1 MWQPNQFKDYMPRQ
15 TTLAKTLFYYGIFA
29 ILLAFTM
36 PWLMESFS
44 PTGDT
49 LDVSWAWMLG
59 YGLQHHLQ
67 WGQSILFTYGPLG
80 FLANPYFYSDHM
92 LWGMAALAR
101 MASWIIF
108 GLGFVL
114 ILSRLRPESKI
125 FPRFA
130 LPVVIAWL
138 VGASL
143 VDLATQSAFIG
154 ILLLVLALGDKD
166 KKVVIISLLTVGIL
180 LALGSLIKST
190 SLIIAIFILFSYPIL
205 WWYAQ
210 PQKRRSVL
218 SLLPLLSFI
227 ISFCALWALAG
238 QDITH
243 LLAYVQGTWA
253 IASGYTPAMSIHG
266 KGLQTVVAL
275 IILLLFIIATL
286 ILLIKKEH
294 TRLSQSLILGVMV
307 FWAWKEGFTRYDPGF
322 GGGHAMAFFGT
333 VLLVA
338 AVGLVLFSEEPLRS
352 TAINVAGIYLL
363 ALTFALP
370 GASMFSVNEIDN
382 YKNFVSLIS
391 SKAHREVQQ
400 YEETS
405 AIASQFHLN
414 SALLRAVNNHSV
426 SIIPWNLMMAQGYRM
441 DLVASPVFQ
450 AYSVYTP
457 YLDHL
462 NAQQVWKGK
471 SANKILYTFASID
484 GRYPIFDEPAT
495 FRAILTCYKT
505 QYPSNPYTV
514 LSRNQCVKP
523 KLTKVDGL
531 KIGLFNKWVPMPA
544 HSSYVDLGVRTTI
557 AGHIMNILYKPNQVH
572 ILFRLADGSIKGPYR
587 FIYPLGGD
595 HLFVKY
601 FIGSQNE
608 AGRLF
613 SGNASGLQR
622 IVAFKLVTASKT
634 IDYAKHISIRFF
646 SVMPPHQ
653 FKILWGEIKTTVQS
667 IGNTPLPLEND
678 QKATVEFSVP
688 KQQLDVLAQ
697 VSSVSVYQGNYGN
710 SATGKLEVKVCD
722 KSTCVQGGR
731 PLSESHDN
739 SFFTIPLKSPFKV
752 EPDEMVKLTIRH
764 LDGDKP
770 DALWVWPEKV
780 GYPQEL
786 IGPQGPLPGK
796 AIRIALKYHV
806 QDQK

>member
-1 MWQPNQFKDYMPRQ
+1 MWQPTQFKEYVPRQ
-15 TTLAKTLFYYGIFA
+15 KMRAETLFYYGIFA

-227 ISFCALWALAG
+227 ISFSALWALAG

-266 KGLQTVVAL
+266 KGLQTVAAL

-286 ILLIKKEH
+286 ILLIKKKH

-307 FWAWKEGFTRYDPGF
+307 FWAWKEGFTRHDPGF

-338 AVGLVLFSEEPLRS
+338 VVGLVLFSDESLRS
-352 TAINVAGIYLL
+352 TTINVAGIYLL
-363 ALTFALP
+363 ALMFSLP

-382 YKNFVSLIS
+382 YKNFISLVS
-391 SKAHREVQQ
+391 SKEHREVQQ
-400 YEETS
+400 HEETR
-405 AIASQFHLN
+405 AIASQFRLN
-414 SALLRAVNNHSV
+414 PALLSAGKNQSVN
-426 SIIPWNLMMAQGYRM
+426 IIPWNLMMTQGYHM
-441 DLVASPVFQ
+441 NLVASPVFQ
-450 AYSVYTP
+450 TYSVYTP
-457 YLDHL
+457 YLDHV
-462 NAQQVWKGK
+462 NARQIWEGR
-471 SANKILYTFASID
+471 SADKVIYTFASID

-505 QYPSNPYTV
+505 QYPGNIYTV
-514 LSRNQCVKP
+514 LNRSQCVKQ
-523 KLTKVDGL
+523 KLTTVVGVTRN
-531 KIGLFNKWVPMPA
+531 LFNKWVAVPE
-544 HSSYVDLGVRTTI
+544 HSSYVNVGVHTTVM
-557 AGHIMNILYKPNQVH
+557 GHLMNILYKPNQVH
-572 ILFRLADGSIKGPYR
+572 ILFRLSDGSIKGPYR
-587 FIYPLGGD
+587 FIYPLGDDG
-595 HLFVKY
+595 LFVKF
-601 FIGSQNE
+601 FINGQQDAN
-608 AGRLF
+608 RLF
-613 SGNASGLQR
+613 AKNATGLQR
-622 IVAFKLVTASKT
+622 ITAFKLTTASHSL
-634 IDYAKHISIRFF
+634 DYSKEFETRFLATNPPYRWKVAQLQLPSILATQIENN
-646 SVMPPHQ
+646 SEYT
-653 FKILWGEIKTTVQS
+653 KAWNELSEIYFAR
-667 IGNTPLPLEND
+667 PDL
-678 QKATVEFSVP
+678 QKAF
-688 KQQLDVLAQ
+688 
-697 VSSVSVYQGNYGN
+697 
-710 SATGKLEVKVCD
+710 
-722 KSTCVQGGR
+722 
-731 PLSESHDN
+731 
-739 SFFTIPLKSPFKV
+739 PLKSSASYAALLQWAIISVPSTDADAVHLRPFQPAYKS
-752 EPDEMVKLTIRH
+752 MLNR
-764 LDGDKP
+764 
-770 DALWVWPEKV
+770 
-780 GYPQEL
+780 
-786 IGPQGPLPGK
+786 
-796 AIRIALKYHV
+796 LK
-806 QDQK
+806 